1 MKKEVIEEKVL
12 QTVAKIIGS
21 EVRKNESMWPP
32 ICCGVVHQPKRPK
45 DKSTITQKTIN
56 KL

>member
-12 QTVAKIIGS
+12 QMVAKVIGS
-21 EVRKNESMWPP
+21 EVRKNERMWPP

-45 DKSTITQKTIN
+45 GKSED
-56 KL
+56 